1 MEDRIDDTELHAWLD
16 GELDAEDARAVEAW
30 LAEHPDD
37 ARRVAAWRAQKDA
50 LAGLEAGILDEP
62 PPERLTRA
70 LRAAPSAAR
79 DGRRAAW
86 LPVAAA
92 LALFAAGGAAGGAG
106 GWWLH
111 GTIQTGA
118 AATPDA
124 MFVDHAAGAH
134 VVFTRERRHAV
145 EASADKEERHL
156 VTWLSRR
163 LGRRLN
169 PPPLDSAGFRLI
181 GGRLVADD
189 GGPAAQFMYEDAA
202 KRRLTIYVRK
212 ARDEKNIAFRIAEAH
227 GVSAF
232 YWVENPYAYALIG
245 KIGRQELLKLGR
257 IVYAHLNA
265 PAK

>member
-16 GELDAEDARAVEAW
+16 GELDAEGARAVEAW
-30 LAEHPDD
+30 LAGHPDD
-37 ARRVAAWRAQKDA
+37 ARRVAAWRAQKDV
-50 LAGLEAGILDEP
+50 LAELEAGVLDEP

-70 LRAAPSAAR
+70 VRAAPSAAR
-79 DGRRAAW
+79 GGGRSSWMRA
-86 LPVAAA
+86 AAA
-92 LALFAAGGAAGGAG
+92 LALFVAGGAT

-111 GTIQTGA
+111 GAGLIGGGA
-118 AATPDA
+118 AREVV
-124 MFVDHAAGAH
+124 FVDRAVGAH

-145 EASADKEERHL
+145 EARADTEERHL
-156 VTWLSRR
+156 VNWLSRR
-163 LGRRLN
+163 VGRKLN

-189 GGPAAQFMYEDAA
+189 GSPAAQFMYEDGA

-212 ARDEKNIAFRIAEAH
+212 ARDEKNVAFRIVEAR

-232 YWVENPYAYALIG
+232 YWVEKPYAYALIG
-245 KIGRQELLKLGR
+245 KVDRQELLKLGR
-257 IVYAHLNA
+257 VVFAHLNA